1 MSGRTSRQLVVAACC
16 SLVVATALT
25 GCKSSAKASSSGGGG
40 SASAGSS
47 VTPSAAGSSSSSSSS
62 SSGSVQTSHTKG
74 CDLITRSE
82 AEKVVGAPLGAGH
95 TDPAHLDSKI
105 VAHTGCGYR
114 GSGVVL
120 AFDANTLAASIPVQS
135 YAATGFAQLKARVP
149 SAKQISVNGD
159 PGFSAS
165 VPGVNLQDVSF
176 YHGQIAVII
185 SVEGKPGAALAAAK
199 IIQSRL

>member
-16 SLVVATALT
+16 SLVVAAALT
-25 GCKSSAKASSSGGGG
+25 GCKSSPTASSGGGG

-47 VTPSAAGSSSSSSSS
+47 TTPSAAASSSSSSSS

-82 AEKVVGAPLGAGH
+82 AEAVVGGPLSAGH

-105 VAHTGCGYR
+105 VAHTGCGYT

-120 AFDANTLAASIPVQS
+120 AFDANTLAASIPVQT
-135 YAATGFAQLKARVP
+135 YASAGFAQLKAKVP

-159 PGFSAS
+159 PGFSAD
-165 VPGVNLQDVSF
+165 VPGLGLQDVSF

-185 SVEGKPGAALAAAK
+185 SAKGKPGAALAAAK
-199 IIQSRL
+199 IIESRL